1 MNSDIHANFK
11 RRSEYMHDIQFIN
24 NIPLFNWL
32 EINLSELCNRTCIFC
47 PRVSEDIYPN
57 QNIHMSI
64 NLLDNLADQLNRLN
78 YKGTINLSGY
88 SEPLLYKYILMGIDK
103 LKSFRV
109 ELVTNG
115 DKVTSKLINELFS
128 AGLNHLLISMYDG
141 PSQVD
146 YFNKLI
152 KESNIDP
159 SKVTLRSRWLT
170 EKDDYGLLLTNRAG
184 SIKTNKVADISKPC
198 NYTAYSMMLDWNGDI
213 LLCTNDWSKKIRFG
227 NISNQNIYDIWKSSY
242 ISKVRTKLIN
252 GDRNMSPCNVC
263 TADGTLLGGDY
274 VDVWN
279 KL

>member
-1 MNSDIHANFK
+1 MNPDIHANFK

-47 PRVSEDIYPN
+47 PRVSEDMYPN

-64 NLLDNLADQLNRLN
+64 NLLDNLANQLNRLN
-78 YKGTINLSGY
+78 YKGNINLSGY
-88 SEPLLYKYILMGIDK
+88 SEPLLYKYIFSGIEK

-115 DKVTSKLINELFS
+115 DKVTSKILTDLFS
-128 AGLNHLLISMYDG
+128 AGLSHLLISMYDG
-141 PSQVD
+141 PSQIN

-152 KESNIDP
+152 KESHIDP
-159 SKVTLRSRWLT
+159 SKITLRSRWLT

-184 SIKTNKVADISKPC
+184 AIKTNKVADISKPC

-227 NISNQNIYDIWKSSY
+227 NISNQNIYDIWRSSY
-242 ISKVRTKLIN
+242 LNKVRTRLIN

-263 TADGTLLGGDY
+263 TADGTLLGRDY
-274 VDVWN
+274 IDVWN